1 MNVQTPVFDIHIVFS
16 EGYYRTVHFL
26 SFLYVGEHSYIKQ
39 LSHTAERS
47 KSGMKNFVDVRCNV
61 SPELKTKIKLCA
73 IAENISVSRWLL
85 NLIEEKVYAT
95 EPKSDTAYLE
105 NELQKILNQLSN
117 SGMLSVNEREQLKKR
132 KTEIKALLQKGE

>member
-1 MNVQTPVFDIHIVFS
+1 
-16 EGYYRTVHFL
+16 
-26 SFLYVGEHSYIKQ
+26 
-39 LSHTAERS
+39 
-47 KSGMKNFVDVRCNV
+47 MKNFVDVRCNV